1 MLMLVLQD
9 LKNLWTLYTNN
20 VSFLPTKIMLD
31 DSRKLKIKSYDG
43 TKSETK

>member
-1 MLMLVLQD
+1 MPIIKEGNESSVKD
-9 LKNLWTLYTNN
+9 LYF
-20 VSFLPTKIMLD
+20 SPTKIMVD